1 MPTYQVTRKSDSES
15 VYLYSAD
22 APIEWTGMEFA
33 THDHIERVE
42 ITTEGDIV
50 GSVVHVYSQVEW
62 LRKFTQ
68 AERIAIRTAAAGNAM
83 LDDYIKLMDATSEI
97 HTDDPDVIAGLQ
109 TLEAVGLLATG
120 RAAEILA

>member
-1 MPTYQVTRKSDSES
+1 
-15 VYLYSAD
+15 
-22 APIEWTGMEFA
+22 MEFA
-33 THDHIERVE
+33 THDHVAQVE
-42 ITTEGDIV
+42 ITPEGDIV
-50 GSVVHVYSQVEW
+50 GVVVHVYSQVEW

-68 AERIAIRTAAAGNAM
+68 AERIAIRTAAAGNVM

>member
-1 MPTYQVTRKSDSES
+1 MHTYQVTRKSDSEP
-15 VYLYSAD
+15 VYRYQAD
-22 APIEWTGMEFA
+22 APIEWAGMEFA
-33 THDHIERVE
+33 THDHVAQVE
-42 ITTEGDIV
+42 ITPEGDIV
-50 GSVVHVYSQVEW
+50 GVVVHVYSQVEW

-68 AERIAIRTAAAGNAM
+68 AERIAIRTAAAGNVM